1 MTILTKLLSPGS
13 RPTPAR
19 VQRAGISTTPN
30 TYQAIAD
37 AVGSLRQYQDIPL
50 RLQRQWITAFMAI
63 MVLVSIV
70 AGLYLNVT
78 SRTAIAGREIQHLQ
92 RLITDNQRTN
102 ADLETQI
109 AMLLSS
115 DSLEA
120 RAVAAGYVPLQN
132 PDLDYLVVAGYYPQ
146 QGINMVSSPASSND
160 ISMSPEY
167 SESLFSWLTRQVEAA
182 SLPLAQDH

>member
-1 MTILTKLLSPGS
+1 M
-13 RPTPAR
+13 
-19 VQRAGISTTPN
+19 
-30 TYQAIAD
+30 
-37 AVGSLRQYQDIPL
+37 
-50 RLQRQWITAFMAI
+50 RLQRQWITAFLAI

-109 AMLLSS
+109 AILLSS
-115 DSLEA
+115 DSLEE

-132 PDLDYLVVAGYYPQ
+132 TDLEYMVVAGYHPQ
-146 QGINMVSSPASSND
+146 QGISMVSPTVPSND
-160 ISMSPEY
+160 IRISPDY
-167 SESLFSWLTRQVEAA
+167 SESLFAWVTRQVEAA
-182 SLPLAQDH
+182 SLPLAQEH

>member
-1 MTILTKLLSPGS
+1 MTTLTKLLSPDS
-13 RPTPAR
+13 RPAPAR
-19 VQRAGISTTPN
+19 AQKAGSTSN
-30 TYQAIAD
+30 TYRAVAD
-37 AVGSLRQYQDIPL
+37 AVGSLRQYQDVPL
-50 RLQRQWITAFMAI
+50 RLQRQWITAFLAI

-109 AMLLSS
+109 AMLLSN
-115 DSLEA
+115 DSLQA
-120 RAVAAGYVPLQN
+120 RAVAAGYAPLQN
-132 PDLDYLVVAGYYPQ
+132 TDLDYLVVAGYYPQ
-146 QGINMVSSPASSND
+146 QGVSMVSPAAHSDD
-160 ISMSPEY
+160 ISMSPDY
-167 SESLFSWLTRQVEAA
+167 SESLFSWLTRQIDAA